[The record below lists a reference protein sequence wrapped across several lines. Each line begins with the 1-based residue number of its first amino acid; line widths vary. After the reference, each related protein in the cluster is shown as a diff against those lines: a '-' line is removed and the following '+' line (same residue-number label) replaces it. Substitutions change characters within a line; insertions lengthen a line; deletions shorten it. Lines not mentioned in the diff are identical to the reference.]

1 MTPLRVAHVVCT
13 DAFAGVERSIVLSS
27 RALAARDH
35 EVHVIGGSPA
45 AMPAML
51 EGAVASWQPARSVL
65 SGVRALRALGA
76 LDVVHAHMTAAELA
90 VVLSARWRCS
100 HFVTT
105 RHFAAARGTS
115 ARGRVMRPVMSAVPH
130 TELAISP
137 FVAEHLEGPSLLVPH
152 GLEPMPRADRRSKTV
167 VIVQRLEAEKDTA
180 TAIRAW
186 AQSSLS
192 GRGWQLDI
200 AGDGAE
206 RASLERLAATC
217 GVADSVR
224 FLGHV
229 ADTMG
234 LRAHAAIQLASPP
247 HEPFGLSVLEAM
259 ACGLPVVAARG
270 GAHPYLLGGD
280 VSSLFGASDA
290 GEAAAL
296 LDALATDEAART
308 ALGDRLRA
316 RARQQFSLERH
327 AALLEAAYERVS
339 APAGAGVVS
348 SPEGTFAAP
357 SARPTTSHGNVP
369 VPARQ

>member
-1 MTPLRVAHVVCT
+1 VTSLRVAHVVCT

-27 RALAARDH
+27 RALAACGH

-51 EGAVASWQPARSVL
+51 DGAAASWHPARSVR
-65 SGVRALRALGA
+65 SAVRALRSLGA

-90 VVLSARWRCS
+90 TVLSGRWRRS
-100 HFVTT
+100 HLVVT
-105 RHFAAARGTS
+105 RHFAAVRGTS
-115 ARGRVMRPVMSAVPH
+115 TLGRLMRPVMGAVPH

-137 FVAEHLEGPSLLVPH
+137 FVAEHLGHSSVLVPH
-152 GLEPMPRADRRSKTV
+152 GIESAPRTDGRSKTV

-186 AQSSLS
+186 ALSSLPAQ
-192 GRGWQLDI
+192 GWHLEI

-206 RASLERLAATC
+206 RAALERLVETS
-217 GVADSVR
+217 GVVDSVR

-234 LRAHAAIQLASPP
+234 LRARAAIQLASPP

-270 GAHPYLLGGD
+270 GAHPFLLGD
-280 VSSLFGASDA
+280 DASSLFASSHA

-296 LDALATDEAART
+296 LDALAADEAGRR

-316 RARQQFSLERH
+316 RARQRFSLERH
-327 AALLEAAYERVS
+327 AALLDAAYRRVS
-339 APAGAGVVS
+339 VPAAAAAVSPPGAG
-348 SPEGTFAAP
+348 FDAP
-357 SARPTTSHGNVP
+357 SARPTTSHGSVP